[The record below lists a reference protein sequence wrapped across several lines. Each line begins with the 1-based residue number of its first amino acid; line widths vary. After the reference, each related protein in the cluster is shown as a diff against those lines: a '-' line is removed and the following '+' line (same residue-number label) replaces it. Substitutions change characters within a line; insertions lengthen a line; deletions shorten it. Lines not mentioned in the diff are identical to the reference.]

1 MSWRSSKER
10 RPKLKRGLALCD
22 PELRRRISQLGAY
35 TINALGLNPNARVT
49 AGMTDEEK
57 VERRKAL
64 ALAKTRRRRAR
75 LKLERARAEARER
88 RRKEREA
95 A

>member
-1 MSWRSSKER
+1 MSWRSSKED

-35 TINALGLNPNARVT
+35 TINALGLNPNIRVT

-57 VERRKAL
+57 AE
-64 ALAKTRRRRAR
+64 RAR
-75 LKLERARAEARER
+75 AIGRAKSRRQRARQKLERARAEARAR